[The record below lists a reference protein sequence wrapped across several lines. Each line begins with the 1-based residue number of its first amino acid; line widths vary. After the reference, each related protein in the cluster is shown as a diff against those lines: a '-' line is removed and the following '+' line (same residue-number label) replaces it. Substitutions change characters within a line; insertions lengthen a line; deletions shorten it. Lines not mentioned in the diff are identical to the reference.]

1 MVRVLPLVAL
11 GWTTFTVGSYALDF
25 YVASSSNPS
34 GDGSSP
40 HSPFSNLVDAQ
51 AAVRKVTGQMSE
63 NVTVHVADGLYIL
76 DAPLNFTSADS
87 GQNGHTVI
95 WQATGTNATISGG
108 VQVTDWK
115 LVNGSS
121 NIYSANVTKGLLSR
135 NLFVNGWAA
144 NYARQ
149 KVKRGDFQFTNTSI
163 TWTSPQYDWLMTTPG
178 MENAEIRA
186 INSFTDRYAPI
197 ESVPNADFGMYVQ
210 NALALL
216 SQGGEHYL
224 DSDAGIVYYIP
235 LANESMDTA
244 ETFLGRLEA
253 LFVVGGTY
261 DSPAHDVSFVGLN
274 FKHTTWL
281 RPGQYGYVDQQTG
294 GYIGENVTYPQFEA
308 SRPRWWQIPSAIQV
322 SAAKRI
328 SFTGG
333 SYTELGA
340 GGIGIGNDDNAHLTG
355 VGLGA
360 NDVTVA
366 DGYFTQVMANSIT
379 AGGIKADSHHPSD
392 PRMINANI
400 HLTGNIF
407 YNISSLFSS
416 TVSIL
421 ATYVQYS
428 EISHNDVSSMPYS
441 GICHGYGWGAN
452 DAGGSQTY
460 ITRGLYNYQPLYDTP
475 TTSMK
480 NVIKGNLIHSYG
492 LSHSDLGAI
501 YTLSK
506 SPDTHISENYA
517 YDSNWYGLY
526 TDEGSNS
533 LIATQNNYLS
543 DGSWFAPN
551 QGCATCGVHTANN
564 TLINNFGHNQ
574 GDRVNSPNGTGAFND
589 TFLGNLNVPSL
600 DLTSEAGHRAA
611 YRAGVTPNGRGSRP
625 VTNPITS
632 DSYLALNF
640 LNGSQPGEF
649 IVMADMSNF
658 DDSDFTNVVF
668 QSSLNDNVNYELT
681 PRGSILLTV
690 PANGIA
696 SANWTLSTK
705 SNLLCV
711 TPPTVHVNVTYHN
724 PRTRVSNTITDGGTF
739 PGMQPVPSGLTASST
754 WPFVTAGQVCS
765 SGNNTVLGI
774 RVGGRD
780 VYAPYDDWAAIYKH
794 SSLGTNG
801 SVTAQVLALDVED
814 PWTKAGVVVRNNL
827 AAKSGQYGSDNSLGY
842 AGVFLTG
849 DYGVSFQWD
858 GNNDGQLETL
868 STVHNLK
875 APIWVRL
882 AVAGNQFTGF
892 FSSDGK
898 NWTEL
903 HSVTLP
909 SRLGSSDAGVLVSS
923 HAGFTSATGVFSGLS
938 FA

>member
-1 MVRVLPLVAL
+1 M
-11 GWTTFTVGSYALDF
+11 
-25 YVASSSNPS
+25 
-34 GDGSSP
+34 
-40 HSPFSNLVDAQ
+40 
-51 AAVRKVTGQMSE
+51 
-63 NVTVHVADGLYIL
+63 
-76 DAPLNFTSADS
+76 
-87 GQNGHTVI
+87 
-95 WQATGTNATISGG
+95 
-108 VQVTDWK
+108 
-115 LVNGSS
+115 
-121 NIYSANVTKGLLSR
+121 
-135 NLFVNGWAA
+135 
-144 NYARQ
+144 
-149 KVKRGDFQFTNTSI
+149 
-163 TWTSPQYDWLMTTPG
+163 
-178 MENAEIRA
+178 
-186 INSFTDRYAPI
+186 
-197 ESVPNADFGMYVQ
+197 
-210 NALALL
+210 
-216 SQGGEHYL
+216 
-224 DSDAGIVYYIP
+224 
-235 LANESMDTA
+235 
-244 ETFLGRLEA
+244 
-253 LFVVGGTY
+253 
-261 DSPAHDVSFVGLN
+261 
-274 FKHTTWL
+274 
-281 RPGQYGYVDQQTG
+281 
-294 GYIGENVTYPQFEA
+294 TYPQFEA
-308 SRPRWWQIPSAIQV
+308 SRPRWWQIPSAIQI
-322 SAAKRI
+322 SAAERI
-328 SFTGG
+328 SFTSG
-333 SYTELGA
+333 SYTELGT

-379 AGGIKADSHHPSD
+379 AGGIKADAHHPSD

-428 EISHNDVSSMPYS
+428 EISHNDVSSVPYS

-460 ITRGLYNYQPLYDTP
+460 ITRGLYNYQPLYNTS
-475 TTSMK
+475 TTSMN

-492 LSHSDLGAI
+492 LSHSDLGAV

-589 TFLGNLNVPSL
+589 TFLGNLNVASL
-600 DLTSEAGHRAA
+600 DVTSEAGHRAA
-611 YRAGVTPNGRGSRP
+611 YRAGVTPSGRGSRP

-640 LNGSQPGEF
+640 LNGSQPGQF

-681 PRGSILLTV
+681 PPGSILLTV

-705 SNLLCV
+705 NDLLCV
-711 TPPTVHVNVTYHN
+711 TPPTVNVNVTYHN
-724 PRTRVSNTITDGGTF
+724 PRTRVSNTITDRGTI
-739 PGMQPVPSGLTASST
+739 PGMQPLPSGFTASST
-754 WPFVTAGQVCS
+754 WPFVTSGQVCS

-827 AAKSGQYGSDNSLGY
+827 AANSGQYDSDNSLGY
-842 AGVFLTG
+842 TGVFLTG
-849 DYGVSFQWD
+849 EYGVSFQWD

-868 STVHNLK
+868 STVHNVK

-892 FSSDGK
+892 YSSDGQ

-909 SRLGSSDAGVLVSS
+909 SRWGSSDAGVLVSS
-923 HAGFTSATGVFSGLS
+923 HAGFTNATGVFGELS